1 MKKDIEKRIKELEK
15 EVAEGGKKAQ
25 GMQQQVNEL
34 QGNIQNIAVANT
46 SRVGAIEELKALIA
60 DKK

>member
-1 MKKDIEKRIKELEK
+1 MKKEIEQRIKVLEK
-15 EVAEGGKKAQ
+15 EVAEGNKKAQ

-34 QGNIQNIAVANT
+34 QRDIQNIAVANT